1 MNANVNNVVDF
12 LLTQLIND
20 GCNFC
25 PNNAENNN
33 IRKVNYKSI
42 FFNFISI
49 ELLFLL
55 NYHLKHGCLVCLV
68 FH

>member
-1 MNANVNNVVDF
+1 MNANVNNVVDI

-25 PNNAENNN
+25 PNNAQNNN
-33 IRKVNYKSI
+33 IRRVNYKSI
-42 FFNFISI
+42 IFNFISI

-55 NYHLKHGCLVCLV
+55 NII
-68 FH
+68 